1 MILTLL
7 NLLSSDR
14 SDPKSCLTG
23 MGEWKVGKK
32 ERVFQVGL
40 GVNHAI
46 KNRFSITVNWAT
58 LLDDAN

>member
-14 SDPKSCLTG
+14 SDPKSRLTG
-23 MGEWKVGKK
+23 MGEWKVGKR
-32 ERVFQVGL
+32 ERVFPVGL

-46 KNRFSITVNWAT
+46 KNRFSITVKLGNWYDLEA
-58 LLDDAN
+58 